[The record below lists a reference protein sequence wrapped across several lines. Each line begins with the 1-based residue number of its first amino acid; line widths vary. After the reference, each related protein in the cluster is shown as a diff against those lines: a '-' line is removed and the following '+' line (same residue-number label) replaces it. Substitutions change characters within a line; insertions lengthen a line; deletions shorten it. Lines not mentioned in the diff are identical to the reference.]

1 MTEPQAE
8 PRKSSPV
15 VRGAVDYAGP
25 LGFLIAYF
33 VTKDL
38 VQATWVLVAVSA
50 LALAVGFAIERRIAP
65 LPLMAGGAALVFGL
79 LTVVFNDPTFV
90 KIKPTVVNFVLG
102 SALFIGLAMKKNPL
116 KALMGDALKMT
127 DEGWRKLSLRYGL
140 FFWAMAVLNEVVR
153 NTQSDAVWVV
163 FRMPGLPL
171 LAAVFA
177 VTQVPAMLKDAKALE
192 AALRA
197 AETQD

>member
-1 MTEPQAE
+1 MTEAQAE

-127 DEGWRKLSLRYGL
+127 DEGWRKLSQRYGL

>member
-1 MTEPQAE
+1 MTDTSTKP
-8 PRKSSPV
+8 SSAA
-15 VRGAVDYAGP
+15 VRAGVDYAGP
-25 LGFLIAYF
+25 LGFLVGYF
-33 VTKDL
+33 VTRDL

-50 LALAVGFAIERRIAP
+50 LALAAGFALERRIAP

-90 KIKPTVVNFVLG
+90 TIKPTVVNFILG
-102 SALFIGLAMKKNPL
+102 AALFVGLALKKNPL
-116 KALMGDALKMT
+116 KALMGDALKMS
-127 DEGWRKLSLRYGL
+127 DEGWRKLTLRYGL
-140 FFWAMAVLNEVVR
+140 FFWAMAGLNEIVR
-153 NTQSDAVWVV
+153 LTQTDAVWVV

-171 LAAVFA
+171 LAAAFA

-192 AALRA
+192 AAARA

>member
-1 MTEPQAE
+1 MTEPTPE
-8 PRKSSPV
+8 PRRHSAL
-15 VRGAVDYAGP
+15 VRGGVDYAGP

-33 VTKDL
+33 VTRDL
-38 VQATWVLVAVSA
+38 VQATWVLVAASG
-50 LALAVGFAIERRIAP
+50 LALAVGFALERRIAP

-102 SALFIGLAMKKNPL
+102 AALFVGLALRKNPL

-127 DEGWRKLSLRYGL
+127 DDGWRRLSLRYGL
-140 FFWAMAVLNEVVR
+140 FFWTMAGLNEFVR
-153 NTQSDAVWVV
+153 HTQSDAVWVV

-171 LAAVFA
+171 LAAAFA
-177 VTQVPAMLKDAKALE
+177 LTQVPAMLKDAKALE

>member
-1 MTEPQAE
+1 MTEPHAQ
-8 PRKSSPV
+8 PRKSSAA
-15 VRGAVDYAGP
+15 VRAGIDYAGP
-25 LGFLIAYF
+25 LGFLVAYF
-33 VTKDL
+33 VTRDL

-50 LALAVGFAIERRIAP
+50 MALVVGFALERRIAP

-90 KIKPTVVNFVLG
+90 KIKPTVVNFILG
-102 SALFIGLAMKKNPL
+102 AALFIGLALKKNPL

-127 DEGWRKLSLRYGL
+127 DDGWRKLSLRYGL
-140 FFWAMAVLNEVVR
+140 FFWAMAGLNEFVR
-153 NTQSDAVWVV
+153 LTQSDAVWVV

-171 LAAVFA
+171 LAAAFA

-192 AALRA
+192 AAIRA